1 MTDVPQQNPLRQ
13 FLDALREGSIPF
25 DTSVLV
31 RSPIALRS
39 GETLAF
45 VCYEVVLREAR
56 SVAQGLYGGLL
67 GKLHDVDKGDLVLTT
82 QRYVFLGEKRTI
94 SVELSEI
101 IIAEPYE
108 DALAIHRSGKQQT
121 EMYGNLNTQEI
132 AYTDDGQLTLISP
145 LVVAC
150 ALEGLMARHRAAS
163 PPAAAQFPTSGADSL
178 PTQSTA
184 DELAKLADLRD
195 RGVLSDAEFA
205 KLKAELIG

>member
-1 MTDVPQQNPLRQ
+1 MTDVPQQNPLRR

-31 RSPIALRS
+31 RSPLALRS
-39 GETLAF
+39 GESLAF

-56 SVAQGLYGGLL
+56 TVSQGLHGGLL
-67 GKLHDVDKGDLVLTT
+67 GKLRDVDKGDLILTT

-108 DALAIHRSGKQQT
+108 DAVAIHRTGKEQT
-121 EMYGNLNTQEI
+121 EMYGNLDTQEI
-132 AYTDDGQLTLISP
+132 AYTDDGKLTLISP

-150 ALEGLMARHRAAS
+150 ALEGLIARHRAGS
-163 PPAAAQFPTSGADSL
+163 PPAAAQVSTSGADSL
-178 PTQSTA
+178 PTPSTA

-195 RGVLSDAEFA
+195 RGVLTDAEFA

>member
-56 SVAQGLYGGLL
+56 SVAQGLHGGLL
-67 GKLHDVDKGDLVLTT
+67 GKLHNVDKGDLVLTT

-108 DALAIHRSGKQQT
+108 DAVAIHRTGKEQT
-121 EMYGNLNTQEI
+121 EMYGNLDTQEI
-132 AYTDDGQLTLISP
+132 AYTDDGKLTLISP

-150 ALEGLMARHRAAS
+150 ALEGLIARHRAGS
-163 PPAAAQFPTSGADSL
+163 PPAAAQVSTSGADSL
-178 PTQSTA
+178 PTPSTA

-195 RGVLSDAEFA
+195 RGVLTDAEFA

>member
-31 RSPIALRS
+31 RSPITLRS

-56 SVAQGLYGGLL
+56 TVSQGLHGGLL
-67 GKLHDVDKGDLVLTT
+67 GKLRDVDKGDLILTT

-108 DALAIHRSGKQQT
+108 DAVAIHRTGKEQT
-121 EMYGNLNTQEI
+121 EMYGNLDTQEI
-132 AYTDDGQLTLISP
+132 AYTDDGKLTLISP

-150 ALEGLMARHRAAS
+150 ALEGLIARHRATS
-163 PPAAAQFPTSGADSL
+163 PPAAAQVSTSGADSL
-178 PTQSTA
+178 PTPSTA

-195 RGVLSDAEFA
+195 RGVLTDAEFA